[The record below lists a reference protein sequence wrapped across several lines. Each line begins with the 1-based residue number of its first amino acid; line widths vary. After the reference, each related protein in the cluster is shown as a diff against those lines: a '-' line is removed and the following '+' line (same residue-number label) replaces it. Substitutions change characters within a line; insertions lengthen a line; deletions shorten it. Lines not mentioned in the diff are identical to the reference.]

1 MLWKILIIE
10 PILALIPLIFAARRN
25 KSLWISYLIGLFCG
39 PIVFIYI
46 FWPGDT
52 YDEQLIRVSQGQAEK
67 TIQAQDK
74 KTTGNFLTGAA
85 ILSLST
91 IIVKI
96 IGMFYKIPL
105 QQFIGEN
112 GFAYFTA
119 AYDIYTVLLVISTTG
134 LPVAMSRMVSQ
145 SKALN
150 NGAQM
155 QRVFHTALAAYLGIG
170 IVGTAAMMLLPN
182 LLASKLMG
190 LPNASYSIFALG
202 PAVIFICIA
211 SACRGYFQ
219 GQGDMRP
226 TALSQIIEA
235 LGKLVL
241 GLGLAWFIVDLT
253 GSDALASGATI
264 AGISIGAGFSALYVY
279 IKYRRNRKSIA
290 AMGGTALSVK
300 ATAKKLLAI
309 AVPIT
314 IGAAGLQ
321 LINLLDSVTVMH
333 RLISA
338 AEQTAPGADTVMGS
352 LMAVAAANPKEGM
365 TVAQDASEIGKG
377 IYSFCQTIFN
387 FPTAFIP
394 CITAAIIPAITSY
407 LTLKDNKGVKTVQ
420 DSSLRLMGLIA
431 MPCTLGMLVLSEP
444 IMALLGGYEGEKL
457 TIAAILLAILAPTI
471 LINSISTMTTAIMQ
485 AHNHM
490 VIPVVNTLI
499 GGIVK
504 VIVNY
509 ILVGNPNIAIL
520 GAPIGT
526 FVCFLVIMVLNVIA
540 MRFVLKEPPK
550 LLPALWKTGIS
561 ALIMGVAAY
570 FTYSLLCGFIGSVA
584 ICCLGAIAV
593 AVVIYLL
600 LVIVIKAITYED
612 CLFLPKGE
620 KIAKILRIK

>member
-1 MLWKILIIE
+1 MDNAK
-10 PILALIPLIFAARRN
+10 
-25 KSLWISYLIGLFCG
+25 K
-39 PIVFIYI
+39 
-46 FWPGDT
+46 
-52 YDEQLIRVSQGQAEK
+52 QSQ
-67 TIQAQDK
+67 
-74 KTTGNFLTGAA
+74 NFMTGAA

-112 GFAYFTA
+112 GYAYFTA

-134 LPVAMSRMVSQ
+134 LPVAMSRMVSEA
-145 SKALN
+145 KTLG

-155 QRVFHTALAAYLGIG
+155 QRIFRTALTAYLIIG
-170 IVGTAAMMLLPN
+170 LVGTGAMMLLPN
-182 LLASKLMG
+182 LLATQLMG

-235 LGKLVL
+235 LGKLIL
-241 GLGLAWFIVDLT
+241 GLGLAWLVIRMT
-253 GSDALASGATI
+253 GNDALASGATI
-264 AGISIGAGFSALYVY
+264 AGISIGAGFSALYVF
-279 IKYRRNRKSIA
+279 IRYRRNRKSVS
-290 AMGGTALSVK
+290 AMGGTALPLK
-300 ATAKKLLAI
+300 TTAKKLLAI
-309 AVPIT
+309 AIPIT

-333 RLISA
+333 RLVSA
-338 AEQTAPGADTVMGS
+338 AEQTTVGSDTVMGG
-352 LMAVAAANPKEGM
+352 LLAAAAANPKEGM
-365 TVAQDASEIGKG
+365 TVAQDASEIAKG
-377 IYSFCQTIFN
+377 IYSFCQTVFN
-387 FPTAFIP
+387 LPTAFIP

-407 LTLKDNKGVKTVQ
+407 LTMKDSKGVKTVQ

-431 MPCTLGMLVLSEP
+431 MPCTVGMLVLSEP
-444 IMALLGGYEGEKL
+444 IMALLGGYEGSKL

-490 VIPVVNTLI
+490 VIPVINTLI
-499 GGIVK
+499 GGVVK

-540 MRFVLKEPPK
+540 MRFVLEEPPK

-561 ALIMGVAAY
+561 ALVMGAVAY
-570 FTYSLLCGFIGSVA
+570 FVYGLLASYIASVA
-584 ICCLGAIAV
+584 VCCLGAIAI
-593 AVVIYLL
+593 AVIAYVL